1 MNSTL
6 RWIAQHGER
15 LLFTGLGLVF
25 SSFSIIRL
33 WQGDITAASASFG
46 MGFLSFIY
54 ANVARFKKFKGLGF
68 EAELWEDKKKE
79 AEHLIERLKEV
90 VSIYTREIVLSK
102 VKDGRWSDGGNWHER
117 WKLYDD
123 LVQQHN
129 TLGQKISFSS
139 LKKEVDD
146 YFLFDMVMPQWEK
159 CRKALNASNSKAHEA
174 INTRFGSPIEDSV
187 GYGAELEKLR
197 AINIVIED
205 PLSISRGENLA
216 EHVLNL
222 VIEAKDGFKSAFGV
236 PLEIDTAMLDRLAAI
251 SKLYNDRP
259 VKVTD
264 ELIAWADRSNYDPH

>member
-1 MNSTL
+1 MDSPT
-6 RWIAQHGER
+6 RRTPI
-15 LLFTGLGLVF
+15 FTGLGLVF
-25 SSFSIIRL
+25 SSFSTITL

-46 MGFLSFIY
+46 LGFLSFIY

-102 VKDGRWSDGGNWHER
+102 VKDGRWSDGDNWQER
-117 WKLYDD
+117 WKLYDV
-123 LVQQHN
+123 LVQQHT
-129 TLGQKISFSS
+129 TLGQQINFSS

-159 CRKALNASNSKAHEA
+159 CRKALNASNSNAHET
-174 INTRFGSPIEDSV
+174 INIRFGSPIRDSI

-197 AINIVIED
+197 AINIHIED
-205 PLSISRGENLA
+205 PLSVSRRENLA
-216 EHVLNL
+216 EYALNL
-222 VIEAKDGFKSAFGV
+222 MIEAKDGFKSTFDV
-236 PLEIDTAMLDRLAAI
+236 PFEIDTAVLHRLAAI
-251 SKLYNDRP
+251 SKLYDDRP
-259 VKVTD
+259 VKVND